1 MSVYVTINLRVS
13 TLNEETATVEMLLK
27 GEVNLRFYDKLLY
40 ERNVNKISL

>member
-13 TLNEETATVEMLLK
+13 TLNEETTTAEMLLK

-40 ERNVNKISL
+40 EHKTNKISL